1 MLNDLTAHIAKTNGL
16 ADPIAKQAL
25 GIVLNAAERQASPFA
40 AAMFKTLP
48 GARALAARTG
58 SELGAPVGEIARL
71 IEQTPGGKRLVA
83 RDMITALHRI
93 GLDHKDIGALL
104 PAISSH
110 MEEVHGLTGFGHL
123 GDLIGSDLDEAIPA
137 GDTDKDTRAA

>member
-1 MLNDLTAHIAKTNGL
+1 MMNDLTAHIAKTNGL

-40 AAMFKTLP
+40 DAMFKTLP
-48 GARALAARTG
+48 GARALSARTG
-58 SELGAPVGEIARL
+58 SELGAPVGEIARM
-71 IEQTPGGKRLVA
+71 IEQTPGGKRRVA
-83 RDMITALHRI
+83 SEMITALHGI

-123 GDLIGSDLDEAIPA
+123 GDLIGSDMDAL
-137 GDTDKDTRAA
+137 AAAAKAA

>member
-1 MLNDLTAHIAKTNGL
+1 MLNALTAHIAKTGGL
-16 ADPIAKQAL
+16 AEPIARQAL

-40 AAMFKTLP
+40 TAMFRTIP

-58 SELGAPVGEIARL
+58 NDLGAPVGIIARM

-83 RDMITALHRI
+83 RDMITSLQGI

-104 PAISSH
+104 PAISAH
-110 MEEVHGLTGFGHL
+110 MEAFHGLTGFGHL
-123 GDLIGSDLDEAIPA
+123 GDLIGSDLDAA
-137 GDTDKDTRAA
+137 ALGAKDSKAA

>member
-1 MLNDLTAHIAKTNGL
+1 MLNALTAHIANTGGL
-16 ADPIAKQAL
+16 AEPIAQQAL

-40 AAMFKTLP
+40 SAMFKTIP

-58 SELGAPVGEIARL
+58 NDLGAPVGVIARM

-83 RDMITALHRI
+83 RDMITSLHRI

-104 PAISSH
+104 PAISAH

-123 GDLIGSDLDEAIPA
+123 GDLIGSDLDAVA
-137 GDTDKDTRAA
+137 AHDGKDVRAA

>member
-1 MLNDLTAHIAKTNGL
+1 MMNDLTAHIAKTNGL

-40 AAMFKTLP
+40 DAMFKTLP
-48 GARALAARTG
+48 GARALSARTG
-58 SELGAPVGEIARL
+58 SELGAPVGEIARM
-71 IEQTPGGKRLVA
+71 IEQTPGGKRRVA
-83 RDMITALHRI
+83 SEMITALHGI

-104 PAISSH
+104 PAISTH

-123 GDLIGSDLDEAIPA
+123 GDLIGSDLDGETKA
-137 GDTDKDTRAA
+137 DDSDTRAA

>member
-1 MLNDLTAHIAKTNGL
+1 MMNDLTAHIAKTNGL
-16 ADPIAKQAL
+16 ADPIATQAL

-40 AAMFKTLP
+40 DAMFRTLP
-48 GARALAARTG
+48 GARALSARTG
-58 SELGAPVGEIARL
+58 SELGAPVGEIARM
-71 IEQTPGGKRLVA
+71 IEQTPGGKRRVA
-83 RDMITALHRI
+83 SEMITALHGI

-123 GDLIGSDLDEAIPA
+123 GDLIGSDLDS
-137 GDTDKDTRAA
+137 DTKADDSDTRAA